1 MSLDQLTSTF
11 TGSLVLPG
19 SDDFEGARLH
29 HGLPGDPAAVARVA
43 NPDDV
48 AAAIAAAREDRL
60 PVAVRGGG
68 HSMWESVPGALV
80 IDLHALDGIEID
92 QAGGTASDGTRLIH
106 IGGGATWGQVAADL
120 GRHGLAISSGDTR
133 SVGVGGLTLGAGI
146 GWVVRCW
153 GLALD
158 QLVGVQLVTADGKV
172 LDVTAAS
179 HPDLFWGLRG
189 GGGNLG
195 VVTRFDF
202 RAHQLDGVV
211 HASITLDGASGLP
224 HWSARSGMSCAGQH
238 AS

>member
-11 TGSLVLPG
+11 TGSLILPG
-19 SDDFEGARLH
+19 SDDFDEARLH
-29 HGLPGDPAAVARVA
+29 HGVPGDPAAVARVA
-43 NPDDV
+43 DTDDV
-48 AAAIAAAREDRL
+48 VSAISAAREDTL

-80 IDLHALDGIEID
+80 IDLHALNDIGIDE
-92 QAGGTASDGTRLIH
+92 APTADDTRLVRV
-106 IGGGATWGQVAADL
+106 GGGATWGEVATEL

-158 QLVGVQLVTADGKV
+158 QLVGVQLVTADGEV
-172 LDVTAAS
+172 LEVSAAS
-179 HPDLFWGLRG
+179 HPELFWGLRG

-202 RAHQLDGVV
+202 LAHPLAGSCTPPSPWTTRQ
-211 HASITLDGASGLP
+211 ACRR
-224 HWSARSGMSCAGQH
+224 WSAPSETSCARRR